1 MKREKREKGEKK
13 VIEVR
18 SGVVIFIG
26 DERNICFWS
35 IHREKMEH
43 VISRDI
49 FWVDALFLMSKNVFV
64 AVRDDEKLNSSG
76 VLHKEEQNPDSWMYL
91 WYFPSK
97 KEKRNVLEITKK
109 ETEKGVEERN
119 DIERKARDPE
129 VAQGSDSK
137 VDEAMGYDEVK
148 METETKVFEMA
159 TRTIDKIKDSNK
171 ITESQHIPREIEEM
185 KKGNETHSLPPEKV
199 NKKAY

>member
-64 AVRDDEKLNSSG
+64 AVRDDEKL
-76 VLHKEEQNPDSWMYL
+76 K
-91 WYFPSK
+91 
-97 KEKRNVLEITKK
+97 
-109 ETEKGVEERN
+109 
-119 DIERKARDPE
+119 
-129 VAQGSDSK
+129 
-137 VDEAMGYDEVK
+137 
-148 METETKVFEMA
+148 
-159 TRTIDKIKDSNK
+159 NK
-171 ITESQHIPREIEEM
+171 IQIVGCICGTFQVKKRKEM
-185 KKGNETHSLPPEKV
+185 CWK
-199 NKKAY
+199 